1 MTNVI
6 QNVYPKDL
14 TMSLASNHIEREK
27 KLFTGAE
34 DRIFVPD
41 GGPFYSQSL
50 IIKDNNGTILKP
62 QVDYQLL
69 YLNEGATI
77 ESGRDVVTVINVLKS
92 TLPYVMLDYRVVGGE
107 FGNTVNAIMQ
117 EITKAGPI
125 QKNVDWNVNVYG
137 KPVQFPPAPHYHT
150 PDSFTDWKM
159 VYTQLEGMRK
169 AIIVGDDPSWESH
182 YNYLNRV
189 VNNLEENINGAL
201 NNYATK
207 AYVASAI
214 GSIDLKVDL
223 SGYYKKTE
231 IDTQLTAIDG
241 KINTATNS
249 LGTDYYTKTAAD
261 GKYAL
266 KTASYTKSESDGRY
280 PVKSDNYTKAESD
293 SRYALKTQLS
303 GYITTNTLN
312 QLDLKLSNQINE
324 AVSGGTV
331 DLSGYYTKTQTYA
344 KSEVYNKNETYA
356 KSEVYAKGEVYPR
369 ASTYSKTEVDQAIGR
384 IPVPDLSKHYLKTE
398 TYTKKQVDDLLAGA
412 LNNAPEVDLSGY
424 LTEAQVKQLI
434 DSAINKVSMGIAP
447 LAELVIGVGT
457 VVGLVKTEGWP
468 IVYSTKGF
476 KTYRGS
482 RSPTSASYSVTLPNE
497 YDPAKH
503 RIESNKPS
511 FTVSGKTV
519 TWIFAYQTRTGYE
532 YQSGYGGERFPY
544 TYFAVS
550 ESLSVKIFNK

>member
-14 TMSLASNHIEREK
+14 TMSLASNHVEREK

-50 IIKDNNGTILKP
+50 IIKDNNGKVLKP

-92 TLPYVMLDYRVVGGE
+92 TLPYVMLDYRVVGGG

-150 PDSFTDWKM
+150 PDAFTDWKM

-189 VNNLEENINGAL
+189 VNNVEENINGAL

-231 IDTQLTAIDG
+231 IDTRLTTLDG
-241 KINTATNS
+241 KISTATNS
-249 LGTDYYTKTAAD
+249 LGTDYYTKTVAD

-280 PVKSDNYTKAESD
+280 PLKADNYTKAESD
-293 SRYALKTQLS
+293 GRYALKTQLS
-303 GYITTNTLN
+303 GYVTTNALN
-312 QLDLKLSNQINE
+312 QLDLKLSNQINQ
-324 AVSGGTV
+324 AISGSVV
-331 DLSGYYTKTQTYA
+331 DLSGYYTRTQTYA
-344 KSEVYNKNETYA
+344 KTEVYNKNETYA
-356 KSEVYAKGEVYPR
+356 KTEVYAKGEVYPR

-398 TYTKKQVDDLLAGA
+398 TYTKKQVDDLLSNA
-412 LNNAPEVDLSGY
+412 LNTAPEVDLSDY
-424 LTEAQVKQLI
+424 LTRTQIDQLI
-434 DSAINKVSMGIAP
+434 ASAITKVTVGLQP
-447 LAELVIGVGT
+447 LAEVVVSVGT
-457 VVGLVKTEGWP
+457 VIKLVKTEGWVIDYSKSGFSTYRRSQAP
-468 IVYSTKGF
+468 SSKTYSMTLPTQYDSTK
-476 KTYRGS
+476 
-482 RSPTSASYSVTLPNE
+482 
-497 YDPAKH
+497 H
-503 RIESNKPS
+503 RVESNIPN
-511 FTVSGKTV
+511 FTLSGRTISWPL
-519 TWIFAYQTRTGYE
+519 TYQMRTGYE
-532 YQSGYGGERFPY
+532 YQSGYGSERFPY
-544 TYFAVS
+544 TYFAIS
-550 ESLSVKIFNK
+550 ESISVKIFNK

>member
-150 PDSFTDWKM
+150 PDSFTEWKM

-189 VNNLEENINGAL
+189 VNNVEENINGAL

-249 LGTDYYTKTAAD
+249 LGTDYYTKTVAD

-280 PVKSDNYTKAESD
+280 PLKADNYTKAESD
-293 SRYALKTQLS
+293 DRYALKTQLS
-303 GYITTNTLN
+303 GYVTTNELN
-312 QLDLKLSNQINE
+312 QLDLKLTNQINQSI
-324 AVSGGTV
+324 SGGSV

-344 KSEVYNKNETYA
+344 KTEVYNKNEAYA
-356 KSEVYAKGEVYPR
+356 KSE
-369 ASTYSKTEVDQAIGR
+369 TYSRAEIDGKLSTLNQAVTNINSAVSNFVPKYRIVSKSTSYVLVAADLKGDTIVRCTGEGATTITLPAIGSEMT
-384 IPVPDLSKHYLKTE
+384 I
-398 TYTKKQVDDLLAGA
+398 
-412 LNNAPEVDLSGY
+412 
-424 LTEAQVKQLI
+424 
-434 DSAINKVSMGIAP
+434 
-447 LAELVIGVGT
+447 GT
-457 VVGLVKTEGWP
+457 VVSIRQAGAGAVTIAAASGVTINPSDSLTLRRAGITATLLYVANNTFDLITE
-468 IVYSTKGF
+468 
-476 KTYRGS
+476 
-482 RSPTSASYSVTLPNE
+482 
-497 YDPAKH
+497 
-503 RIESNKPS
+503 
-511 FTVSGKTV
+511 
-519 TWIFAYQTRTGYE
+519 
-532 YQSGYGGERFPY
+532 
-544 TYFAVS
+544 
-550 ESLSVKIFNK
+550 LS

>member
-50 IIKDNNGTILKP
+50 IIKDNNGKILKP

-69 YLNEGATI
+69 YMNEGATI

-150 PDSFTDWKM
+150 PDAFTDWKM

-189 VNNLEENINGAL
+189 VNNVEENINGAL

-207 AYVASAI
+207 AYVASAV
-214 GSIDLKVDL
+214 GNIDLKVDL

-241 KINTATNS
+241 KISTATNS
-249 LGTDYYTKTAAD
+249 LGTDYYTKTVTD

-280 PVKSDNYTKAESD
+280 PLKADNYTKAESD
-293 SRYALKTQLS
+293 GRYALKTQLS
-303 GYITTNTLN
+303 GYVTTNTLN
-312 QLDLKLSNQINE
+312 QLDLKLSNQINQ
-324 AVSGGTV
+324 AISGGVV

-356 KSEVYAKGEVYPR
+356 KTEVYAKGEVYPR

-384 IPVPDLSKHYLKTE
+384 IPVPDLSKYYLKTE
-398 TYTKKQVDDLLAGA
+398 TYTKTQVNDLLSNA
-412 LNNAPEVDLSGY
+412 LNNAPEVDLSNY
-424 LTEAQVKQLI
+424 LTRTQIDQLI
-434 DSAINKVSMGIAP
+434 ASAITKVTLGLQP
-447 LAELVIGVGT
+447 LAEVVVSVGT
-457 VVGLVKTEGWP
+457 VITLVKTEGWVINYSKSGFGTYRRSEP
-468 IVYSTKGF
+468 PASKTYSMTLPAEYDSTK
-476 KTYRGS
+476 
-482 RSPTSASYSVTLPNE
+482 
-497 YDPAKH
+497 H
-503 RIESNKPS
+503 RVESNIPT
-511 FTVSGKTV
+511 FTLSGRTISWSL
-519 TWIFAYQTRTGYE
+519 TYQMRTGYE

-544 TYFAVS
+544 TYFAIS
-550 ESLSVKIFNK
+550 ESISVKIFNK

>member
-189 VNNLEENINGAL
+189 VNNVEENINGAL

-249 LGTDYYTKTAAD
+249 LGTDYYTKTVAD

-280 PVKSDNYTKAESD
+280 PLKADNYTKTESD
-293 SRYALKTQLS
+293 GRYALKTQLS
-303 GYITTNTLN
+303 GYVTTNELN
-312 QLDLKLSNQINE
+312 QLDLKLSNQINQ
-324 AVSGGTV
+324 AISGGSV

-344 KSEVYNKNETYA
+344 KTEVYNKNETYA
-356 KSEVYAKGEVYPR
+356 KSE
-369 ASTYSKTEVDQAIGR
+369 TYSRSEIDSKLSTLNQAVTNINSAVSNFVPKYRIVSIADNYTVISADLKGDTIIRSTKAGDCRVTIPAIG
-384 IPVPDLSKHYLKTE
+384 
-398 TYTKKQVDDLLAGA
+398 A
-412 LNNAPEVDLSGY
+412 N
-424 LTEAQVKQLI
+424 
-434 DSAINKVSMGIAP
+434 M
-447 LAELVIGVGT
+447 
-457 VVGLVKTEGWP
+457 VVGHVISIRQVSATGNVTIVGASGVTINPNDSLVLRRAGSTATLVYVANNTFDLITE
-468 IVYSTKGF
+468 
-476 KTYRGS
+476 
-482 RSPTSASYSVTLPNE
+482 LE
-497 YDPAKH
+497 
-503 RIESNKPS
+503 
-511 FTVSGKTV
+511 
-519 TWIFAYQTRTGYE
+519 
-532 YQSGYGGERFPY
+532 
-544 TYFAVS
+544 
-550 ESLSVKIFNK
+550 

>member
-50 IIKDNNGTILKP
+50 VIKDNNGALLKP

-150 PDSFTDWKM
+150 PDTFTEWKM

-189 VNNLEENINGAL
+189 VTTAEQNINSTL

-207 AYVASAI
+207 SYLATAL
-214 GSIDLKVDL
+214 GSMDLKVDL
-223 SGYYKKTE
+223 SGYYTKTE
-231 IDTQLTAIDG
+231 VNTQITTLDG
-241 KINTATNS
+241 KINTTTNS
-249 LGTDYYTKTAAD
+249 LTTNYYTKTQSD

-266 KTASYTKSESDGRY
+266 KTDGYTKSESDGRY
-280 PVKSDNYTKAESD
+280 PAKSDSYTKIESD
-293 SRYALKTQLS
+293 NRYALKTQLN
-303 GYITTNTLN
+303 GYVTTNELN
-312 QLDLKLSNQINE
+312 QLDLKLSNQINQ
-324 AVSGGTV
+324 AIVGGNV

-344 KSEVYNKNETYA
+344 KSEIYNKSETYA
-356 KSEVYAKGEVYPR
+356 KSE
-369 ASTYSKTEVDQAIGR
+369 TYSRSEIDGKLSTINQTLTSVSNTVSNFVPKYRIVSIADNYTLTAADLKGDTIVRSTRNGDTRVTIPAISG
-384 IPVPDLSKHYLKTE
+384 SM
-398 TYTKKQVDDLLAGA
+398 QVGHVVSIRQIAATGNVTIAGA
-412 LNNAPEVDLSGY
+412 SGVTINPSDSLVLRRSGSTATLVYVANNTFDLITE
-424 LTEAQVKQLI
+424 LT
-434 DSAINKVSMGIAP
+434 
-447 LAELVIGVGT
+447 
-457 VVGLVKTEGWP
+457 
-468 IVYSTKGF
+468 
-476 KTYRGS
+476 
-482 RSPTSASYSVTLPNE
+482 
-497 YDPAKH
+497 
-503 RIESNKPS
+503 
-511 FTVSGKTV
+511 
-519 TWIFAYQTRTGYE
+519 
-532 YQSGYGGERFPY
+532 
-544 TYFAVS
+544 
-550 ESLSVKIFNK
+550 